1 MAVKVSR
8 LSGDPRKYKEQI
20 EALEAQLQALLGEAS
35 SAKSK
40 KVMVRLRVPQET
52 KEQAD
57 EILRRLGLTTAQVV
71 NILLAQIVARK
82 EIPFTIGLPKDSDVT
97 VPIEHVAEVWNSL
110 DDTDYSYLN
119 NSESTEVA
127 SR

>member
-1 MAVKVSR
+1 MEAQLQAS
-8 LSGDPRKYKEQI
+8 L
-20 EALEAQLQALLGEAS
+20 EALEAQQASLGKAS

-40 KVMVRLRVPQET
+40 KVMVRLRVPQQT
-52 KEQAD
+52 KQQAD
-57 EILRRLGLTTAQVV
+57 EILRLLGLTTTQVV

-97 VPIEHVAEVWNSL
+97 VPIEHVAKIWSSL

-119 NSESTEVA
+119 DSASTEVA
-127 SR
+127 TR

>member
-8 LSGDPRKYKEQI
+8 LSCDPREYKEQI
-20 EALEAQLQALLGEAS
+20 EALQAQLQAFLGKAS

-40 KVMVRLRVPQET
+40 KVMVRLRVPQQT
-52 KEQAD
+52 KQQAD
-57 EILRRLGLTTAQVV
+57 EILRLLGLTTTQVV

-97 VPIEHVAEVWNSL
+97 VPIEHVAKIWSSL

-119 NSESTEVA
+119 NSASTEVA
-127 SR
+127 TR